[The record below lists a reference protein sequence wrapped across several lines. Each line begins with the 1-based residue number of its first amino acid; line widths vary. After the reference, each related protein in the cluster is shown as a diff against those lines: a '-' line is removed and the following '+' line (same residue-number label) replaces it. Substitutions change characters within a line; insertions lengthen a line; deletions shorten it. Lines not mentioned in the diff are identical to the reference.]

1 MTDGSN
7 IRLRKVEPDDLP
19 VLYAWENDEDA
30 WPDGSTHNPLSQ
42 EDLRNYIMQTTGD
55 IYRDG
60 QLRLMICSGDADEP
74 VGCVDLYD
82 VDVRNRKAAVAVYV
96 APDSRNHGIAQQA
109 LQQIVSY
116 VSRILQFRLLYAVV
130 RTSNTASMT
139 AFQHTGFQVVC
150 TLPEWTLEG
159 DSCLLISRV

>member
-1 MTDGSN
+1 MTDGLN

-30 WPDGSTHNPLSQ
+30 WADGSTHNPLSHD
-42 EDLRNYIMQTTGD
+42 DLQNYIMQTTGD

-60 QLRLMICSGDADEP
+60 QLRLMVCSGDADEA

-82 VDVRNRKAAVAVYV
+82 VDIRNRKAAVAVYV
-96 APDSRNHGIAQQA
+96 APGSRNQGIARQA
-109 LQQIVSY
+109 LMQIISY

-130 RTSNTASMT
+130 RKSNQSSMS
-139 AFQHTGFQVVC
+139 AFQHAGFQVVC
-150 TLPEWTLEG
+150 TLPGWTLEG